1 MDALDLL
8 RKYLN
13 SSFAEILGPLYSK
26 DVFDQMVVQVCHLYD
41 FLRTSRS
48 LPESPPISPISLTG
62 ETLSSR
68 RSQAWWVHADNSM
81 NLMMHFLKYLSITT
95 KAVDGVQDL
104 ISIQV
109 TSIVLDNP
117 ALPERPQI
125 IKVQWSN
132 AGQEVLIKA
141 MDVDDRRRSIRTK
154 QKYLERWINKKWS
167 LYNLLDK
174 LRAQGHNME
183 DVESNAK
190 YIQDLLD
197 GGSTPG
203 E

>member
-1 MDALDLL
+1 
-8 RKYLN
+8 
-13 SSFAEILGPLYSK
+13 
-26 DVFDQMVVQVCHLYD
+26 
-41 FLRTSRS
+41 
-48 LPESPPISPISLTG
+48 
-62 ETLSSR
+62 
-68 RSQAWWVHADNSM
+68 
-81 NLMMHFLKYLSITT
+81 
-95 KAVDGVQDL
+95 
-104 ISIQV
+104 
-109 TSIVLDNP
+109 
-117 ALPERPQI
+117 
-125 IKVQWSN
+125 
-132 AGQEVLIKA
+132 